1 MRDRYFLLA
10 GATDEAR
17 ATIRDHVGNP
27 PAMRV
32 VFDAPGLIVLAEPDA
47 AVIPLGQAG
56 LILGVLH
63 TQGRRER
70 LSSLRPDMATLI
82 AHGRGEQLVRAYWGN
97 YVAILRDAASGD
109 VDLLRSP
116 LGALPCLV
124 TGTSRGIA
132 AGSDIALLERF
143 GDYRPSIDWDA
154 IARFAAA
161 PDVRLT
167 ETCLADVR
175 EVQGGTRLTIGAR
188 TPDLATLWSPWTF
201 AQPEKALLDRDEA
214 ARRLRDTIV
223 AAVGSAVS
231 DHGRTTILLSGGL
244 DSSIVA
250 ASAAAAG
257 AEATCVTVSTRA
269 ASGDE
274 RDFARQ
280 SAGRVALPLI
290 ERSFDL
296 AGVDLLASD
305 AALCPR
311 PVARAFEVEGRRQA
325 RLAAQGVGATSLFSG
340 GGGDNIFCSLQS
352 VAAAVDCLDSS
363 DGRREFWR
371 VTQDLSRLTGAST
384 ITIARK
390 AWWRSRQRNRQYPK
404 PFDPKFLSADAIA
417 IAQVSPLHPWLNR
430 LPPVLQG
437 KGAHV
442 AAMLGVQS
450 LTEDTDP
457 VDPFGLSYPLL
468 AQPVVELCL
477 RIPTW
482 SWYDR
487 GYNRAAARHAF
498 STDLPPAIAWRRSK
512 GTPDAFVIELYDARR
527 DQIRSML
534 SEGNLARNNLVDL
547 SALQP
552 VLDDR
557 RPVRGSD
564 HGRIMRLLDIEAW
577 TRCWSSSRRYK
588 I

>member
-1 MRDRYFLLA
+1 MRGRYFLLA

-17 ATIRDHVGNP
+17 AIIHDRAGKQPV
-27 PAMRV
+27 MRV
-32 VFDAPGLIVLAEPDA
+32 VFDVPGLIVLAEPDA
-47 AVIPLGQAG
+47 TVIPLGHAG

-82 AHGRGEQLVRAYWGN
+82 AHGRGEQLARAYWGN
-97 YVAILRDAASGD
+97 YVAILRDSASGD

-116 LGALPCLV
+116 LGALPCLF

-132 AGSDIALLERF
+132 AGSDVALLERF

-161 PDVRLT
+161 PDVRLA
-167 ETCLADVR
+167 ETCLAHVR
-175 EVQGGTRLTIGAR
+175 EVQGGTRLTIGTRA
-188 TPDLATLWSPWTF
+188 PDLATVWSPWTF
-201 AQPEKALLDRDEA
+201 AQPEKALLDREEA
-214 ARRLRDTIV
+214 ARRLRDSIV
-223 AAVGSAVS
+223 AAVGSAAS

-257 AEATCVTVSTRA
+257 ADATCVTVSTRA

-280 SAGRVALPLI
+280 AAGRVGLPLM

-325 RLAAQGVGATSLFSG
+325 RLAAQAGGAIALFSG

-352 VAAAVDCLDSS
+352 VAAAVDCLDSP

-371 VTQDLSRLTGAST
+371 VARDLSQLTGASVM
-384 ITIARK
+384 TIARK
-390 AWWRSRQRNRQYPK
+390 AWWRSRQRNRQYSR
-404 PFDPKFLSADAIA
+404 PFEPNFLSAGAIA
-417 IAQVSPLHPWLNR
+417 IAQSAPLHPWLDR
-430 LPPVLQG
+430 RPPVLQG

-457 VDPFGLSYPLL
+457 LDPFGLIYPLL

-477 RIPTW
+477 RIPIW
-482 SWYDR
+482 FWYDR
-487 GYNRAAARHAF
+487 GCNRAAARHAY
-498 STDLPPAIAWRRSK
+498 SADLPPAIAWRRSK
-512 GTPDAFVIELYDARR
+512 GTPDSFVVEIFEARR
-527 DQIRSML
+527 DQIRKML
-534 SEGNLARNNLVDL
+534 ADGNLAQQGLLDL
-547 SALQP
+547 SVLLP
-552 VLDDR
+552 ILDDR
-557 RPVRGSD
+557 SPVRGSN

-577 TRCWSSSRRYK
+577 TRCWVE
-588 I
+588 